1 MSPKERLQTLATNG
15 PSLSVMTEVPLE
27 RIRDLLSCALD
38 SGISKYWCV
47 IEAYV
52 APKIAYQSPGGGTYK
67 HLDYPLSVG
76 GATMVRDEESDGR
89 EKYRLD
95 LESIQRGLDVM
106 AREYPNDFG
115 SFMAEEEDSHVGDM
129 FLQCCLLGDV
139 LYA

>member
-1 MSPKERLQTLATNG
+1 LQTLAIKELT
-15 PSLSVMTEVPLE
+15 LSVTTEVPFE

-38 SGISKYWCV
+38 SGFSKYWCV
-47 IEAYV
+47 VEAYV
-52 APKIAYQSPGGGTYK
+52 TPKVAYQSSGGGTYK

-76 GATMVRDEESDGR
+76 GATMVRDEESDGH

-106 AREYPNDFG
+106 ARKYPNDFG
-115 SFMAEEEDSHVGDM
+115 SFMAEEEDSHTGDM
-129 FLQCCLLGDV
+129 FLQCCLLGGV